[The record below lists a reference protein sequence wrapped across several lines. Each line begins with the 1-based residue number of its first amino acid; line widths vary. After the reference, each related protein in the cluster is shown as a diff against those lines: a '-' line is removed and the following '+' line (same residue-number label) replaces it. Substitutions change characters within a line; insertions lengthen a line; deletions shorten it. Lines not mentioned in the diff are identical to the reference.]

1 MSPERCLLGAKINPG
16 LKRYAE
22 FTGPADAFKRDQHA
36 VLPVRQHDTFFDD
49 LTFVFPRPHGETKLQ
64 PEFAQSRHWQVTSAG
79 LFFGEPRVSLVRGYG
94 RTHMVQHHRPA
105 ARRRQ
110 SGHEIAVEPT
120 GNESSHGARRISAK
134 TVCYEPFRRF
144 L

>member
-49 LTFVFPRPHGETKLQ
+49 MTFVFPRPHGETKLQ

-79 LFFGEPRVSLVRGYG
+79 LFFGESRVSLVRSYSYG
-94 RTHMVQHHRPA
+94 SASAFGRAAQAERP
-105 ARRRQ
+105 RD
-110 SGHEIAVEPT
+110 SCGT
-120 GNESSHGARRISAK
+120 DG
-134 TVCYEPFRRF
+134 
-144 L
+144 